1 MQYWKAHY
9 KDALHDA
16 DIVIM
21 NAEDTAEPLSFTLDG
36 IRFQG
41 SSYADFHLSDE
52 TQYDAAKEKFCLLK
66 WGGHYTKYHITTPYS
81 YDLQRYA
88 LTLEIPVNIYRKRDG
103 AFVLGTIRL
112 AYQYTEHDE
121 AHHQPIYLCDDT
133 RVYRDEAKVSDFSRL
148 VDGLRYE
155 SSRKSL
161 FFEVALHHIC
171 TQIKEDYLL
180 KCCFTCQYSDYSPYG
195 SDDYGTMLCY
205 RRYKEDCLRVNNK
218 EEYFRYL
225 EERDYDARQ
234 ETYLCGQ
241 YSPRCQAAG
250 YRGFVD
256 GVGDLQKEGEKDEQ
270 TGNL

>member
-16 DIVIM
+16 DIRII

-41 SSYADFHLSDE
+41 ASCADFHLAE
-52 TQYDAAKEKFCLLK
+52 E
-66 WGGHYTKYHITTPYS
+66 
-81 YDLQRYA
+81 
-88 LTLEIPVNIYRKRDG
+88 
-103 AFVLGTIRL
+103 
-112 AYQYTEHDE
+112 AYYDE
-121 AHHQPIYLCDDT
+121 AVL
-133 RVYRDEAKVSDFSRL
+133 DFSLL
-148 VDGLRYE
+148 VDELCYE

-161 FFEVALHHIC
+161 YFEDALRNIC
-171 TQIKEDYLL
+171 TQMKDNYLL

-195 SDDYGTMLCY
+195 NDDYGAMLCY
-205 RRYKEDCLRVNNK
+205 RRYKEDCLKVNNK
-218 EEYFRYL
+218 EEYFLYL
-225 EERDYDARQ
+225 EGKDCDMRQ

-241 YSPRCQAAG
+241 YHPRSQAGG

-256 GVGDLQKEGEKDEQ
+256 GARDLQKEGEKDEQ